1 MRRATFLLLSAV
13 LSTAVFAQSRPP
25 KLEPLPEAPP
35 PPTIRDGAD
44 DPRVV
49 IQGPQQ
55 GDKVEEVREGGRV
68 VMMKVTPPNGIPY
81 YLLDT
86 LGTGNWTRT
95 DSLDPGVRVP
105 MWSIKQFD

>member
-1 MRRATFLLLSAV
+1 
-13 LSTAVFAQSRPP
+13 
-25 KLEPLPEAPP
+25 
-35 PPTIRDGAD
+35 
-44 DPRVV
+44 VV

-55 GDKVEEVREGGRV
+55 GDKVEEVRDGGRV